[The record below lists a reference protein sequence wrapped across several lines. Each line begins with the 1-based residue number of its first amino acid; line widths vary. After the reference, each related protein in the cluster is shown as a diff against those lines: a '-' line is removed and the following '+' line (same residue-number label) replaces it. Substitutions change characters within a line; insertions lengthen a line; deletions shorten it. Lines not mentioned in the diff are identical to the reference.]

1 MLKISSQNL
10 LVVKPSVAK
19 VIFLSNDDDSKSLS
33 SVLDDDAPSIGVN
46 ISAID
51 LLVRL
56 AI

>member
-1 MLKISSQNL
+1 
-10 LVVKPSVAK
+10 
-19 VIFLSNDDDSKSLS
+19 VIFLSNDNDNKSLS
-33 SVLDDDAPSIGVN
+33 SVLGGDDDALSTEVN

>member
-1 MLKISSQNL
+1 
-10 LVVKPSVAK
+10 
-19 VIFLSNDDDSKSLS
+19 VIFLSNDDDNGKSLS
-33 SVLDDDAPSIGVN
+33 LVLGDDAVTIGVN

>member
-1 MLKISSQNL
+1 L

-19 VIFLSNDDDSKSLS
+19 VIFLSNDDDSKSLP

-46 ISAID
+46 ISVID